1 MKVKLLPK
9 LILFA
14 LVVCGG
20 LGLVRHLIYTGAIPR
35 PNVLKSVIPIKAEEI
50 NAEVLQ
56 TSGNIKV
63 VDLGSNKPIK
73 PCMDGNT
80 SNCLNGPVHEME
92 IWAWNANGGL
102 IVATGGA
109 KYQDGQEKGI
119 QTGVGSLFAKHGVNV
134 KIRRQ
139 DNSDEMKKDLVK
151 TADALKSDPNA
162 SGIKFITNM
171 GDGDAQ
177 FFKDVQK
184 LSPTTQLEVVGVVGY
199 SRGEDV
205 FLGPAAWK
213 SNCEAM
219 RGGLT
224 IGVVRDGDWNIALKK
239 LGQCGAANGTG
250 GIPNNP
256 DETVYDPNAMNWKN
270 ADSYTKAAEMF
281 VGGDADRCVDLPVKG
296 KLGGA
301 KIHKCADAVVTWTP
315 GDVTVAKNRGGVVS
329 ILSTRQSV
337 FQMPCVL
344 IGIKQWDDTHR
355 DDVKQILA
363 AAFEGAD
370 QMRSNPT
377 ALKLF
382 GDASAALYQEQ
393 TPAYW
398 VKYYKG
404 VTEPDATG
412 VPIQLGGSAVS
423 NLADNLQAFGLTG
436 GPNLFAA
443 TYNTFGKIVV
453 QQYPKMYPD
462 FPPVEK
468 ILNTSYVQAVRAMGQ
483 MSETNAEN
491 IVPTESSAP
500 MNVEGKR
507 NYSIQFASGKATILP
522 VSFSTLN
529 DIADEVVITKYAVAI
544 HGHTDAVKWAGM
556 TTEQSTDR
564 NMQLSDA
571 RAHAVETYFRQR
583 GLKNI
588 IRCYPHGEESP
599 IADNSTAIGQAQN
612 RRVEIVL
619 GTINQ

>member
-9 LILFA
+9 LIVFA
-14 LVVCGG
+14 LVVGGG
-20 LGLVRHLIYTGAIPR
+20 LGLVRHLVYTGVIPR
-35 PNVLKSVIPIKAEEI
+35 PNALKSLIPVKAEEI

-56 TSGNIKV
+56 TSSSVKV
-63 VDLGSNKPIK
+63 VDLGTNKPMS

-80 SNCLNGPVHEME
+80 SNCLNGPVHQME

-119 QTGVGSLFAKHGVNV
+119 QTGVGSLYAKHGVNV

-139 DNSDEMKKDLVK
+139 DDSGEMKKDLVK

-162 SGIKFITNM
+162 QGIKFVTIM
-171 GDGDAQ
+171 GDGGAQ
-177 FFKDVQK
+177 FFKDVEK
-184 LSPTTQLEVVGVVGY
+184 LSPTTQLEVVGVTGY
-199 SRGEDV
+199 SRGEDS

-239 LGQCGAANGTG
+239 LGQCNN
-250 GIPNNP
+250 IPNNP

-296 KLGGA
+296 KLNT

-315 GDVTVAKNRGGVVS
+315 GDVTVAKNRGGVVP

-337 FQMPCVL
+337 FQMPCILV
-344 IGIKQWDDTHR
+344 GIKQWDAAHA
-355 DDVKQILA
+355 DDVKNILA
-363 AAFEGAD
+363 AALEGAD
-370 QMRSNPT
+370 QMRSNSA

-382 GDASAALYQEQ
+382 GDASAALYAEQ

-423 NLADNLQAFGLTG
+423 NLADNLQAFGLAG

-462 FPPVEK
+462 FPPVNK
-468 ILNTSYVQAVRAMGQ
+468 ILNTSYIQAVRAMGK

-491 IVPTESSAP
+491 IVPTTSSAP

-529 DIADEVVITKYAVAI
+529 DIADEVVITKYAVAL
-544 HGHTDAVKWAGM
+544 HGYTDAAKWAGM
-556 TTEQSTDR
+556 SPDDSAAR
-564 NMQLSDA
+564 NMQLSDD
-571 RAHAVETYFRQR
+571 RAHAVEAYLRQH
-583 GLKNI
+583 GIKNV
-588 IRCYPHGEESP
+588 IRTYPHGEEDPLASN
-599 IADNSTAIGQAQN
+599 ATVQGQAQN
-612 RRVEIVL
+612 RRVQIVL
-619 GTINQ
+619 GTVN